1 MDHPRSVPPPRQLK
15 WSGQTDRGKVRPNN
29 EDSFLGLIFNAFE
42 VHHLGKIGEAFTATT
57 DFVFAV
63 SDGMGGAK
71 AGEIASRITMEKI
84 THLLPRSYKQSALG
98 LESGFT
104 DILIELFDEIHR
116 NLAEVGRS
124 YPECAGM
131 ETTLSLCW
139 FTPGWMY
146 FGHIGDSRIYYLPA
160 REKGI
165 RQLSHDDTHVGWLF
179 RNGKLTERE
188 AKVHP
193 RRHMLQKA
201 LGGGNQFV
209 EPQMGAVAYESG
221 DLFLLCT
228 DGLNDGLFDEQF
240 HQFLRQPDP
249 AEEKL
254 PPAQRL
260 VEAALE
266 RSGRDNITALVI
278 EID

>member
-1 MDHPRSVPPPRQLK
+1 VTVARQLK

-29 EDSFLGLIFNAFE
+29 EDSFLGLLFNAYE
-42 VHHLGKIGEAFTATT
+42 AHHLGKIGEAFTGTT
-57 DFVFAV
+57 DFIFAV
-63 SDGMGGAK
+63 SDGMGGSM
-71 AGEIASRITMEKI
+71 AGEFASRITMEKI
-84 THLLPRSYKQSALG
+84 MRLMPRSYKQSALG
-98 LESGFT
+98 LEAGFA
-104 DILIELFDEIHR
+104 DVLVELFDQIHL

-124 YPECAGM
+124 YHECAGM

-160 REKGI
+160 RERGI
-165 RQLSHDDTHVGWLF
+165 RQLTRDDTHVGWLF

-188 AKVHP
+188 AKTHP
-193 RRHMLQKA
+193 RRHVLQKA

-209 EPQMGAVAYESG
+209 EPQVGAVAYEVG

-228 DGLNDGLFDEQF
+228 DGLTDGLFDEEF
-240 HQFLRQPDP
+240 HRYLR
-249 AEEKL
+249 L
-254 PPAQRL
+254 PGPVEAKAYPAQRL

-266 RSGRDNITALVI
+266 RSGRDNTTAIVI
-278 EID
+278 EMG